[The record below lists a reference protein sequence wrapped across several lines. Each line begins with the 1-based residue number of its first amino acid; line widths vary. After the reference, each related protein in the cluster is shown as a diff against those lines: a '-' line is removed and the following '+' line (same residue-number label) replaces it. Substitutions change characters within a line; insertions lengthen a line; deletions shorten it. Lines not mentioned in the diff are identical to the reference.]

1 MNDQTSRIEAT
12 AGDSSPDAA
21 ADHLEDARARFAD
34 DWLALRQSL
43 RLESGT
49 EPRWSAHLVWPVMA
63 LAAGVAV
70 GAGVWWRRSKR
81 D

>member
-1 MNDQTSRIEAT
+1 MNDRKSQIEASR
-12 AGDSSPDAA
+12 GDSSPEAA
-21 ADHLEDARARFAD
+21 ADHLADARTRFAD

-43 RLESGT
+43 RLETGT
-49 EPRWSAHLVWPVMA
+49 EPRWSTHLVWPVVA

-70 GAGVWWRRSKR
+70 GAGVWLRRSRR

>member
-1 MNDQTSRIEAT
+1 MNDRKSQIKASPN
-12 AGDSSPDAA
+12 DSSPEAA
-21 ADHLEDARARFAD
+21 ADHLEEARARLAD

-43 RLESGT
+43 RLETGA
-49 EPRWSAHLVWPVMA
+49 EPRWTANLVWPVVA

-70 GAGVWWRRSKR
+70 GAGVWWRRSRR